1 MDNSKNDTD
10 SISMLKKLAT
20 SSLSPVWNQIK
31 KMPHAILEL
40 DSAMTDLQ
48 LTTKSTATELEV
60 FYKHSNEVAKSLG
73 ISTSA
78 VIQATT
84 DWTKLGYSIKEA
96 QSLAKTSSILSSIS
110 PGMDISNATKAI
122 ANAMKVYG
130 IEAGDTLDGIASK
143 INIVGKSLS
152 ISNQDISEILNTSA
166 TAMKAANIG
175 LEETI
180 ALGTAA
186 QSTIHDTMDVGN
198 ALNTVSSRIQGF
210 DGETNN
216 LSANLAQLNR
226 DIYNLTNHQVSIRFD
241 DNTYKDIYTIL
252 DEINRVWGNL
262 TDSQR
267 SGILSE
273 LFSPEQAN
281 AGAAI
286 ITNFDKA
293 RQAIDLMQNSAGNAM
308 AEMNAVYDSLE
319 FKINHLA
326 ETGTGIAQNLF
337 EQDDMKTVL
346 DMLNRVGEALDFV
359 TEKFGLFGT
368 AGATLGAVLGAKNL
382 GIVYECTQSNHCLL
396 F

>member
-1 MDNSKNDTD
+1 
-10 SISMLKKLAT
+10 
-20 SSLSPVWNQIK
+20 
-31 KMPHAILEL
+31 
-40 DSAMTDLQ
+40 
-48 LTTKSTATELEV
+48 
-60 FYKHSNEVAKSLG
+60 
-73 ISTSA
+73 
-78 VIQATT
+78 
-84 DWTKLGYSIKEA
+84 
-96 QSLAKTSSILSSIS
+96 
-110 PGMDISNATKAI
+110 MDISNATKAI

-166 TAMKAANIG
+166 TAMKASNIG

-186 QSTIHDTMDVGN
+186 QATIRDTVEVGN

-210 DGETNN
+210 GGETNN

-267 SGILSE
+267 FGILSE

-281 AGAAI
+281 AGSAI

-308 AEMNAVYDSLE
+308 AEMNAVYDRVEYKLNQLSQVS
-319 FKINHLA
+319 
-326 ETGTGIAQNLF
+326 TGIAQNLF
-337 EQDDMKTVL
+337 LQDDMKNTVDIL
-346 DMLNRVGEALDFV
+346 ISLANVFGFI
-359 TEKFGLFGT
+359 TEKIGLFGT
-368 AGATLGAVLGAKNL
+368 ALGGVGLTAFVKN
-382 GIVYECTQSNHCLL
+382 
-396 F
+396 FA

>member
-1 MDNSKNDTD
+1 MDNSKNDAD

-20 SSLSPVWNQIK
+20 SSLSSVWNQIK

-48 LTTKSTATELEV
+48 LTTNSTATELEV
-60 FYKHSNEVAKSLG
+60 FYKRSNEVAKSLG

-166 TAMKAANIG
+166 TAMKASNIG

-186 QSTIHDTMDVGN
+186 QATIRDTVEVGN

-210 DGETNN
+210 GGETNN

-267 SGILSE
+267 FGILSE

-281 AGAAI
+281 AGSAI

-308 AEMNAVYDSLE
+308 AEMNAVYDRVEYKLNQLSQVS
-319 FKINHLA
+319 
-326 ETGTGIAQNLF
+326 TGIAQNLF
-337 EQDDMKTVL
+337 LQDDMKNTVDIL
-346 DMLNRVGEALDFV
+346 ISLANVFGFI
-359 TEKFGLFGT
+359 TEKIGLFGT
-368 AGATLGAVLGAKNL
+368 TLGGVGLTAFVKN
-382 GIVYECTQSNHCLL
+382 
-396 F
+396 FA

>member
-1 MDNSKNDTD
+1 MDNSKNDAD

-20 SSLSPVWNQIK
+20 SSLSSVWNQIK

-48 LTTKSTATELEV
+48 LTTNSTATELEV
-60 FYKHSNEVAKSLG
+60 FYKRSNEVAKSLG

-166 TAMKAANIG
+166 TAMKASNIG

-186 QSTIHDTMDVGN
+186 QATIRDTVEVGN

-210 DGETNN
+210 GGETNN

-267 SGILSE
+267 FGLLSE

-281 AGAAI
+281 AGSAI

-308 AEMNAVYDSLE
+308 AEMNAVYDRVEYKLNQLSQVS
-319 FKINHLA
+319 
-326 ETGTGIAQNLF
+326 TGIAQNLF
-337 EQDDMKTVL
+337 LQDDMKNTVDIL
-346 DMLNRVGEALDFV
+346 ISLANVFGFI
-359 TEKFGLFGT
+359 TEKIGLFGT
-368 AGATLGAVLGAKNL
+368 ALGGVGLTAFVKN
-382 GIVYECTQSNHCLL
+382 SA
-396 F
+396 